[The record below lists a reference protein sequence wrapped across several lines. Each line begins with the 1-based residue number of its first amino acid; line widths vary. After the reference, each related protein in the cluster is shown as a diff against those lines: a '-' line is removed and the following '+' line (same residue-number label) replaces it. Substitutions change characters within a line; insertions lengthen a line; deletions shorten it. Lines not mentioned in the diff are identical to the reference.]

1 VAAAAPTG
9 SHANSQENGGW
20 AMLRSSTPNSGIFG
34 LFSRI
39 FHFFSVIFHT
49 NTGKWVS
56 EIVKAFDI
64 FDMHLVTTCAHA
76 SCISSQGDVAAPDI
90 FAWACHM
97 TSCRQSYE
105 EIILIL
111 APHLSPCPATGD
123 DCKFRRRRPAR
134 LILVENTKSGFITLT
149 T

>member
-1 VAAAAPTG
+1 MHCRHWADRCKQGGVGTG
-9 SHANSQENGGW
+9 SSRRLRHPVASSGTRAFLASVAEKKRKNRRPESNFPYRLIFREVLGVTSPVVYKS
-20 AMLRSSTPNSGIFG
+20 LRSSTPNSGIFG

-64 FDMHLVTTCAHA
+64 FDMRLVTTCAHA

-90 FAWACHM
+90 FA
-97 TSCRQSYE
+97 
-105 EIILIL
+105 
-111 APHLSPCPATGD
+111 
-123 DCKFRRRRPAR
+123 
-134 LILVENTKSGFITLT
+134 
-149 T
+149 